1 MSIKRKRVSRGIGAN
16 AGIIRAYAKAIQ
28 AISTDFRAF
37 VANEIL
43 NFLENKHALTT
54 DSLRP
59 LSSEERKK
67 NRVLKQKLLNE
78 FAKRNPDLLKSDL
91 DKFISSNMALWSEL
105 LSTASVNRVT
115 KYINQMAFMTS
126 EAQRRAFLSAKV
138 TTGLVNKA
146 FTVPTI
152 KKRFISENALNALPD
167 LIKDNVNLITKLN
180 VEDVN
185 RISETIYN
193 GLLNGENFNQLRDVL
208 KATQGFTDK
217 RVSTVAQDQTNKIT
231 QLIQIENAKAVGV
244 KKAVW
249 VHIAGKYTSRASHI
263 KMNGQEFDISKGCYD
278 EFEKKYIFPAQL
290 INCRCEMQ
298 MIFDD
303 EVLNG

>member
-16 AGIIRAYAKAIQ
+16 VGIIRAYTKAIQ

-43 NFLENKHALTT
+43 NFLENKHALTV

-105 LSTASVNRVT
+105 LATASVNRVT

-138 TTGLVNKA
+138 TKGLVNQA
-146 FTVPTI
+146 FTVPAI
-152 KKRFISENALNALPD
+152 KKRFISDNALKILPD

-180 VEDVN
+180 IEDIS
-185 RISETIYN
+185 RISDTIYN

-263 KMNGQEFDISKGCYD
+263 RMNGQEFDISKGCYD

>member
-16 AGIIRAYAKAIQ
+16 AGIIRAYTKAIQ
-28 AISTDFRAF
+28 AIGTDFRDF

-43 NFLENKHALTT
+43 NFLENKHALTA

-59 LSSEERKK
+59 LTSEERKK
-67 NRVLKQKLLNE
+67 NKVLKQKLLNE

-91 DKFISSNMALWSEL
+91 DKFISKNMALWSEL
-105 LSTASVNRVT
+105 LATASVNRVT

-180 VEDVN
+180 VEDIS
-185 RISETIYN
+185 RISDTIYN
-193 GLLNGENFNQLRDVL
+193 GLMNGENFNQLRDVL

-217 RVSTVAQDQTNKIT
+217 RASTVAQDQTNKIT

>member
-16 AGIIRAYAKAIQ
+16 AGIIRAYTKAIQ

-152 KKRFISENALNALPD
+152 KKRFISDNALKILPD

-180 VEDVN
+180 IEDVN

-208 KATQGFTDK
+208 KATQGFTD
-217 RVSTVAQDQTNKIT
+217 RRADTVAQDQTNKIT

>member
-16 AGIIRAYAKAIQ
+16 AGIIRAYTKAIQ

-43 NFLENKHALTT
+43 NFLENKHALTA

-91 DKFISSNMALWSEL
+91 DKFISSNMTLWSEL
-105 LSTASVNRVT
+105 LATASVNRVT

-138 TTGLVNKA
+138 TKGLVNNA

-152 KKRFISENALNALPD
+152 KKRFISDNALKILPD

-180 VEDVN
+180 IEDVN

-278 EFEKKYIFPAQL
+278 EFEKKYIYPAQL

>member
-1 MSIKRKRVSRGIGAN
+1 MSAKRKRVSRGIGAN
-16 AGIIRAYAKAIQ
+16 AGIIRAYTKAIQ

-43 NFLENKHALTT
+43 NFLEKKHALTT

-105 LSTASVNRVT
+105 LATASVNHVT

-152 KKRFISENALNALPD
+152 KKRFISDNALKILPD

-180 VEDVN
+180 IEDVN

-193 GLLNGENFNQLRDVL
+193 GLMNGENFNQLRDVL

>member
-16 AGIIRAYAKAIQ
+16 AGIIRAYTKAIQ

-43 NFLENKHALTT
+43 NFLENKHALTA

-152 KKRFISENALNALPD
+152 KKRFISDNALKILPD

-180 VEDVN
+180 IEDVN

-193 GLLNGENFNQLRDVL
+193 GLMNGENFNQLRDVL

-244 KKAVW
+244 KTAVW
-249 VHIAGKYTSRASHI
+249 VHIAGKYTSRLSHI

>member
-1 MSIKRKRVSRGIGAN
+1 MSTKRKRVSRGIGAN
-16 AGIIRAYAKAIQ
+16 AGIIRAYTKAIQ

-43 NFLENKHALTT
+43 NFLENKHALTA
-54 DSLRP
+54 DSLIP

-105 LSTASVNRVT
+105 LATASVNRVT
-115 KYINQMAFMTS
+115 IYINQMAFMTS

-152 KKRFISENALNALPD
+152 KKRFISDNALKILPD

-180 VEDVN
+180 IEDIS
-185 RISETIYN
+185 RISDTIYN
-193 GLLNGENFNQLRDVL
+193 GLMNGENFNQLRDVL

-217 RVSTVAQDQTNKIT
+217 RANTVAQDQTNKIT

>member
-16 AGIIRAYAKAIQ
+16 AGIIRAYTKAIQ
-28 AISTDFRAF
+28 AISTDFRTF

-91 DKFISSNMALWSEL
+91 DKFISKNMALWSEL
-105 LSTASVNRVT
+105 LATASVNRVT
-115 KYINQMAFMTS
+115 KYINQMTFMTS

-138 TTGLVNKA
+138 TKGLVNKA

-152 KKRFISENALNALPD
+152 KKRFISDNALKILPD

-185 RISETIYN
+185 RICETIYN
-193 GLLNGENFNQLRDVL
+193 GLMNGENFNQLRDVL

-263 KMNGQEFDISKGCYD
+263 RMNGQEFDISKGCYD

>member
-1 MSIKRKRVSRGIGAN
+1 MSTKRKRVSRGIGAN
-16 AGIIRAYAKAIQ
+16 VGIIRAYTKAIK

-37 VANEIL
+37 VVNEIL
-43 NFLENKHALTT
+43 NFLENKHALTA

-67 NRVLKQKLLNE
+67 NKVLKQKLLNE

-91 DKFISSNMALWSEL
+91 DKFISQNMALWSEL
-105 LSTASVNRVT
+105 LATASVNRVT

-138 TTGLVNKA
+138 TKGLVNKA

-152 KKRFISENALNALPD
+152 KKRYISENALKALPD
-167 LIKDNVNLITKLN
+167 LIRDNVNLITKLN

-193 GLLNGENFNQLRDVL
+193 GLMNGENFNQLRDVL
-208 KATQGFTDK
+208 KATQGFTD
-217 RVSTVAQDQTNKIT
+217 RRADTVAQDQTNKIT
-231 QLIQIENAKAVGV
+231 QLIQIENAKAIGV

-249 VHIAGKYTSRASHI
+249 IHVAGKYTSRLSHI
-263 KMNGQEFDISKGCYD
+263 EMNGKEFDITKGCWD
-278 EFEKKYIFPAQL
+278 DFEKKYIFPAQL

>member
-1 MSIKRKRVSRGIGAN
+1 
-16 AGIIRAYAKAIQ
+16 
-28 AISTDFRAF
+28 
-37 VANEIL
+37 
-43 NFLENKHALTT
+43 
-54 DSLRP
+54 
-59 LSSEERKK
+59 
-67 NRVLKQKLLNE
+67 
-78 FAKRNPDLLKSDL
+78 
-91 DKFISSNMALWSEL
+91 MALWSEL
-105 LSTASVNRVT
+105 LATASVNRVT

-126 EAQRRAFLSAKV
+126 EAQRRTFLSAKV

-167 LIKDNVNLITKLN
+167 LIRDNVNLITKLN
-180 VEDVN
+180 IEDVN

-193 GLLNGENFNQLRDVL
+193 GLMNGENFNQLRDVL

-217 RVSTVAQDQTNKIT
+217 RASTVAQDQTNKIT

>member
-16 AGIIRAYAKAIQ
+16 AGIIRAYTKAIQ

-43 NFLENKHALTT
+43 NFLENKHALTA

-91 DKFISSNMALWSEL
+91 DKFISKNMALWSEL

-115 KYINQMAFMTS
+115 KYVNQMAFMTS

-152 KKRFISENALNALPD
+152 KKRFISDNALKILPD

-180 VEDVN
+180 IEDVN

-193 GLLNGENFNQLRDVL
+193 GLMNGESFNQLRDVL

>member
-16 AGIIRAYAKAIQ
+16 AGIIRAYTKAIQ

-43 NFLENKHALTT
+43 NFLENKHALTA

-59 LSSEERKK
+59 LNSEERKK

-91 DKFISSNMALWSEL
+91 DKFISNNMALWSEL

-138 TTGLVNKA
+138 TKGLVNKA
-146 FTVPTI
+146 CTVPTI
-152 KKRFISENALNALPD
+152 KKRFISDNALKILPD

-180 VEDVN
+180 IEDVN

-193 GLLNGENFNQLRDVL
+193 GLMNGENFNQLRDVL

-217 RVSTVAQDQTNKIT
+217 RASTVAQDQTNKIT
-231 QLIQIENAKAVGV
+231 Q
-244 KKAVW
+244 
-249 VHIAGKYTSRASHI
+249 
-263 KMNGQEFDISKGCYD
+263 
-278 EFEKKYIFPAQL
+278 
-290 INCRCEMQ
+290 
-298 MIFDD
+298 
-303 EVLNG
+303 